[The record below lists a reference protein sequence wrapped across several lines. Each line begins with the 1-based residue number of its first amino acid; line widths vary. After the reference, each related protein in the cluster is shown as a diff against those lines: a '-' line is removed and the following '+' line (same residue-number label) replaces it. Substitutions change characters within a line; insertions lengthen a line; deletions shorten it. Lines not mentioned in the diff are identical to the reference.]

1 MWNFVNYVKMRH
13 SMQKRRICMDNYFCG
28 WYIKCQDAFRT
39 VAFIPAY
46 HITGGVKTCSL
57 QVITNEGAWYIDYPI
72 GQFRMDENSVT
83 IGPNTFSK
91 QGCKLDIHT
100 PELTVTGE
108 LTFGPFTPLAY
119 DIMGPFKY
127 VPFMQC
133 RHSVFSM
140 KHRVRG
146 ELRIN
151 GESWKLTVGECYIEG
166 DRGRSFPREYLWTQC
181 CNPWG
186 SIMLS
191 VADIPFC
198 GLHFT
203 GVICAITYQGRKY
216 RLATYLGARA
226 VSIQNG
232 EIIIRQGRKTL
243 TVRRLEDRG
252 KPLAAPVGGDM
263 KRIIRESPQCRVFY
277 HYQEKGQTVFRFSSE
292 VASFEYEYPQ

>member
-1 MWNFVNYVKMRH
+1 MK
-13 SMQKRRICMDNYFCG
+13 DYFCG
-28 WYIKCQDAFRT
+28 WYIKCQGSFQT

-46 HITGGVKTCSL
+46 HISDGVKTCSL
-57 QVITNEGAWYIDYPI
+57 QVITDDRSWYADYPI
-72 GQFRMDENSVT
+72 EQFHMDEKGVT
-83 IGPNTFSK
+83 IGPNVFTK
-91 QGCKLDIHT
+91 QGCKLDIRI
-100 PELTVTGE
+100 PELTITGE
-108 LTFGPFTPLAY
+108 LSFGEFTPLAY

-146 ELRIN
+146 ELWIN

-181 CNPWG
+181 SNPWG

-198 GLHFT
+198 GFHFN
-203 GVICAITYQGRKY
+203 GVICAIHYRGREY
-216 RLATYLGARA
+216 RLATYLGAKA
-226 VSIQNG
+226 VRIQNG
-232 EIIIRQGRKTL
+232 EVIIRQGRKTL
-243 TVRRLEDRG
+243 TVRRMQDRG

-263 KRIIRESPQCRVFY
+263 KRTIRESPSCRVFY
-277 HYQEKGQTVFRFSSE
+277 HYQEKGKTVFKFISE